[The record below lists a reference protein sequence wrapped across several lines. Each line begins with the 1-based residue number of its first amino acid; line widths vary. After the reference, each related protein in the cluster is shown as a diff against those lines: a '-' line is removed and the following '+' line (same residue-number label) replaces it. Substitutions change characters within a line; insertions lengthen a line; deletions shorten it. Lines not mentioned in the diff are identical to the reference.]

1 MVWVGWRRTSM
12 VDLDEANVLPEGR
25 SAGWSAD
32 NPAVGV
38 LCSLFEALPEATLVV
53 DAAGVVVL
61 ASRRAVQMFGCAKQ
75 RLTGETIESLL
86 PDLGG
91 ASLEGV
97 VKGRR
102 ADGREFAV
110 AVRAASAK
118 TSLGA
123 LVILDLRPVEP
134 FEPAEPVAAGE
145 GDGGV
150 ARVRSEF
157 VANMS
162 HVLRTPLNSIIGFAR
177 LMHHGMVGPV
187 SERHREYLGDILNSA
202 NHLLGLINDVL
213 DLSKADAGGMQ
224 FCPQAIDLP
233 QLLGEVRE
241 IVAAMAATKQVRI
254 DVTVDPG
261 CADLRL
267 DPAKLKQVAY
277 NFLSNALKFTDAGR
291 IQVRATAEA
300 DNRWRLEVEDTGR
313 GMTPAEVGSV
323 FSEVSGKQPGLAL
336 TRRIVEAQGGHVG
349 VGSVLGRGSTFFAVF
364 PRATTPPPL
373 RDATLGRS

>member
-1 MVWVGWRRTSM
+1 M
-12 VDLDEANVLPEGR
+12 VDLDDAHVLTEGR

-38 LCSLFEALPEATLVV
+38 LCALFEALPEATLVV

-91 ASLEGV
+91 ASLDGV

-102 ADGREFAV
+102 ADGGEFAV

-134 FEPAEPVAAGE
+134 VEPVAAGE
-145 GDGGV
+145 GDAGA

-300 DNRWRLEVEDTGR
+300 DHRWRLEVEDTGR
-313 GMTPAEVGSV
+313 GMTPAEVGAA

-349 VGSVLGRGSTFFAVF
+349 VGSVLGRGSTFFAVL
-364 PRATTPPPL
+364 PRAPEAPPS
-373 RDATLGRS
+373 RDAALGRS